1 MRSLDPEDLARSI
14 AQDKG
19 GAIQLCYERELK
31 KSPRLKGRV
40 VVALELAPPQKVR
53 GVSVRDTLRRP
64 GFTACVRRSMRKI
77 FFPSIK
83 EELSIEIPFDL
94 KSPSF

>member
-1 MRSLDPEDLARSI
+1 
-14 AQDKG
+14 
-19 GAIQLCYERELK
+19 
-31 KSPRLKGRV
+31 
-40 VVALELAPPQKVR
+40 
-53 GVSVRDTLRRP
+53 VRDTLRRP